1 MLRATGPTKPLA
13 DARADNVRNAVRRD
27 ETLPHHPC
35 NLHYLDVIAS
45 IIFSKAR
52 IVPTDRADEDS
63 NRSTRDPLGFR
74 VDFLNTENALLWKRG
89 SAPSKLLRDL
99 KAASIAAIQI
109 DEAAF
114 REGLPLHASNVPGY
128 PEWAARAFDVS
139 ASGLRSSVRQAPQAR
154 HRSAIVNRQGTVA
167 SRTRSPF
174 RSAARG

>member
-1 MLRATGPTKPLA
+1 MKI
-13 DARADNVRNAVRRD
+13 
-27 ETLPHHPC
+27 
-35 NLHYLDVIAS
+35 VIGQLS
-45 IIFSKAR
+45 
-52 IVPTDRADEDS
+52 P
-63 NRSTRDPLGFR
+63 PLGFR

-154 HRSAIVNRQGTVA
+154 HRSAIVNRQGTIA